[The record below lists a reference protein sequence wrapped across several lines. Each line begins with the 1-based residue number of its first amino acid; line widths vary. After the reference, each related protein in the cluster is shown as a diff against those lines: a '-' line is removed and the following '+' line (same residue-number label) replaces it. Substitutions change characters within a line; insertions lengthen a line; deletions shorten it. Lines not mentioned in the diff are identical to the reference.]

1 MSTVTDPIADLLAR
15 VRNAAAAQKQEMF
28 VPYSKIKA
36 EIVRILKEE
45 GYITDYVL
53 DNEAAHPR
61 IKITNKIANRSSAIT
76 GLKRVSRPGLRR
88 YVGAQEI
95 PRVLGGMG
103 ISIFLT
109 AWNFVRTRGKK
120 AKRRRGSCWLTSGKR
135 PLNLCHVSET
145 KRSTFPRR

>member
-15 VRNAAAAQKQEMF
+15 VRNSAAAGKHEMF
-28 VPYSKIKA
+28 VPYSKIKS
-36 EIVRILKEE
+36 EIIRILKEE

-103 ISIFLT
+103 ISILST
-109 AWNFVRTRGKK
+109 SRGILSGREAKK
-120 AKRRRGSCWLTSGKR
+120 QNVGGELLAYIW
-135 PLNLCHVSET
+135 
-145 KRSTFPRR
+145 